1 LGELQFALLVSLAL
15 PYARFAPFT
24 LYAPS
29 VSFVPYARFASFIQ
43 ASLFVPAVLLVE
55 PKTQHRGRFTLLTQG
70 RPQGRLHSHVERDQR
85 PTAFFRQLVQH
96 SRQFVL
102 ARFRS
107 DATQGGKV
115 RFHLCGRFRYVR
127 IVDGIIVED
136 AAQLLDQLSMFV
148 VPQQRHP
155 TQLEFLHNQCFQ
167 QNKIKNPCEAR
178 GVLSACGT
186 ERIVLHKA
194 KQVCRFAGIAT
205 YCLHKAERVK
215 TDVRKG
221 RENCSRT
228 KIKFGKGAKN
238 LSDRENNVRKGGAT
252 LHNTKNDAWKRAQ
265 RCSDAKIT
273 LFSKIHTTMK
283 RKTSILRLYY
293 KTISIPSYAKRVS
306 GKTACAS
313 RRRASNS
320 VYRDEK

>member
-1 LGELQFALLVSLAL
+1 MFSTKKT
-15 PYARFAPFT
+15 PARYGA
-24 LYAPS
+24 
-29 VSFVPYARFASFIQ
+29 
-43 ASLFVPAVLLVE
+43 
-55 PKTQHRGRFTLLTQG
+55 
-70 RPQGRLHSHVERDQR
+70 
-85 PTAFFRQLVQH
+85 
-96 SRQFVL
+96 
-102 ARFRS
+102 
-107 DATQGGKV
+107 
-115 RFHLCGRFRYVR
+115 
-127 IVDGIIVED
+127 
-136 AAQLLDQLSMFV
+136 
-148 VPQQRHP
+148 
-155 TQLEFLHNQCFQ
+155 
-167 QNKIKNPCEAR
+167 
-178 GVLSACGT
+178 
-186 ERIVLHKA
+186 
-194 KQVCRFAGIAT
+194 
-205 YCLHKAERVK
+205 YCLHVAQSVLFCIRQNKFVASPVLRRIVCTRQNETK

-228 KIKFGKGAKN
+228 KIKFGKGVKN

>member
-1 LGELQFALLVSLAL
+1 
-15 PYARFAPFT
+15 
-24 LYAPS
+24 
-29 VSFVPYARFASFIQ
+29 
-43 ASLFVPAVLLVE
+43 
-55 PKTQHRGRFTLLTQG
+55 
-70 RPQGRLHSHVERDQR
+70 
-85 PTAFFRQLVQH
+85 
-96 SRQFVL
+96 
-102 ARFRS
+102 
-107 DATQGGKV
+107 
-115 RFHLCGRFRYVR
+115 
-127 IVDGIIVED
+127 
-136 AAQLLDQLSMFV
+136 MFS
-148 VPQQRHP
+148 
-155 TQLEFLHNQCFQ
+155 T
-167 QNKIKNPCEAR
+167 KKNPCEVW
-178 GVLSACGT
+178 GVLFACGT
-186 ERIVLHKA
+186 EHIVLHKA
-194 KQVCRFAGIAT
+194 KQICRFAGIAT

-228 KIKFGKGAKN
+228 KIKFGKGVKN

-306 GKTACAS
+306 GKMACAS

-320 VYRDEK
+320 VYRDEKWPRISFFTPASLAICAACRAVE